1 MRITIKA
8 RLITV
13 ISVMLVLMLVIG
25 AMGFSGMMSS
35 NRATEEIYRQHLLD
49 TQRLGSLNEYAKD
62 MVMELSLSGQH
73 DPLLPVSALHDHP
86 VQMHM
91 DNIVQNLSRFD
102 ATWQVFSNSIDSGVM
117 QQLADRVIG
126 DYREL
131 MRTVAATMP
140 SYSSGNYDD
149 ANEQAFIEALPAYR
163 TLNASLHE
171 LIEME
176 EQQALNAY
184 EAAESQASWMRNLM
198 MGALIVAVLLGGIMG
213 WLLIQRITRPLT
225 MARQHFHAMAE
236 GDLTHNIQSAHR
248 DEIGDMLEELGDMQ
262 GKLQSLIGEIQTS
275 AGSISTASGQIS
287 TGNIDL
293 SQRTEQQA
301 SSLQETAASMEQVAA
316 TVKNNTQHTGEAN
329 KLAHT
334 ASRSASY
341 GGEKVTEAVGKM
353 HELTES
359 SEKISGIV
367 TLIDGIAFQT
377 NILALNASV
386 EAARAGE
393 QGRGFAVVAQEVR
406 SLAQRSADAAKQ
418 IQALIVEND
427 DVVKQ
432 GSSLVEA
439 VGDSMQQIVT
449 NIGKVSD
456 LMEEVSRASD
466 EQNSAIDQMSI
477 AINQMDDV
485 TQQNAALVEETANAS
500 ASMEEQARDL
510 ANAVAFF
517 KIHQGNARPALMTPP
532 AASSAERPALQGSN
546 SRRPLA
552 AAPSP
557 QRRPAEKQLQHEDD
571 DWETF

>member
-1 MRITIKA
+1 MRVTIKA

-13 ISVMLVLMLVIG
+13 ISVMLILMLVVG
-25 AMGFSGMMSS
+25 AMGFSGMVSS
-35 NRATEEIYRQHLLD
+35 NRAVDTLYQDNLRN
-49 TQRLGSLNEYAKD
+49 TQRIAALNEYAKD
-62 MVMELSLSGQH
+62 MIMELSLSGQH
-73 DPLLPVSALHDHP
+73 NPLLPVSSLHDHP
-86 VQMHM
+86 VQLHM
-91 DNIVQNLSRFD
+91 DNIVQNLSNID
-102 ATWQVFSNSIDSGVM
+102 ATWEALMARDLPDEVAA
-117 QQLADRVIG
+117 LAEQFRE
-126 DYREL
+126 DYRAL
-131 MRTVAATMP
+131 LSIVAPIMP
-140 SYSSGNYDD
+140 MYSMGNFEQAD
-149 ANEQAFIEALPAYR
+149 EQAFTEALPAYR
-163 TLNASLHE
+163 QMSETLTE
-171 LIEME
+171 LIELE
-176 EQQALNAY
+176 ERAAQGEYQAALSRADF
-184 EAAESQASWMRNLM
+184 MRNLM
-198 MGALIVAVLLGGIMG
+198 MGALAIAVLLGGTMG
-213 WLLIQRITRPLT
+213 WLLIQRITRPLA
-225 MARQHFHAMAE
+225 MARKHFHAMAE
-236 GDLTHNIQSAHR
+236 GDLTHKVTSRHR
-248 DEIGDMLEELGDMQ
+248 DEIGDMLIELDDMQ
-262 GKLQSLIGEIQTS
+262 SKLQSLIGEIQTS
-275 AGSISTASGQIS
+275 ADAISTASSQIS
-287 TGNIDL
+287 SGNIDL

-301 SSLQETAASMEQVAA
+301 SSLQETAASMEQVAS

-329 KLAHT
+329 QLAHT

-341 GGEKVTEAVGKM
+341 GGDKVSEAVGKM

-418 IQALIVEND
+418 IQGLIVEND
-427 DVVKQ
+427 EVVKQ

-466 EQNSAIDQMSI
+466 EQTSAIDQMST

-510 ANAVAFF
+510 AKAVAFF
-517 KIHQGNARPALMTPP
+517 RIRQGEARPALMTPP
-532 AASSAERPALQGSN
+532 AEVSRPALQANGS
-546 SRRPLA
+546 SRA
-552 AAPSP
+552 TAPKTLH
-557 QRRPAEKQLQHEDD
+557 QRKPVEKPSQDED

>member
-13 ISVMLVLMLVIG
+13 IGVMLVLMLVVG
-25 AMGFSGMMSS
+25 AMGFSGMVSS
-35 NRATEEIYRQHLLD
+35 NRAVDTLYQDNLRN
-49 TQRLGSLNEYAKD
+49 TQRITALNEYAKD

-73 DPLLPVSALHDHP
+73 NPVLPVSSMHDHP

-91 DNIVQNLSRFD
+91 DNIVQNLSKID
-102 ATWQVFSNSIDSGVM
+102 ATWHELTNTELHELPPEVEV
-117 QQLADRVIG
+117 LANQFNDN
-126 DYREL
+126 YREL
-131 MRTVAATMP
+131 LGAVAPVMP
-140 SYSSGNYDD
+140 MYSMGNFD
-149 ANEQAFIEALPAYR
+149 QADEKAFTEALPAYR
-163 TLNASLHE
+163 RMSATLDQMIE
-171 LIEME
+171 LE
-176 EQQALNAY
+176 EQEAQDQYQAALAR
-184 EAAESQASWMRNLM
+184 ADFMRNLM
-198 MGALIVAVLLGGIMG
+198 IGALIIAVLLGGIMG
-213 WLLIQRITRPLT
+213 WLLIQRITQPLA
-225 MARQHFHAMAE
+225 MARRLFHSMAS

-248 DEIGDMLEELGDMQ
+248 DEIGDMLMELDDMQ
-262 GKLQSLIGEIQTS
+262 TKLQSLIGEIQAS
-275 AGSISTASGQIS
+275 AGAISTASAQIS
-287 TGNIDL
+287 SGNIDL

-341 GGEKVTEAVGKM
+341 GGDKVNEAVGKM

-367 TLIDGIAFQT
+367 ALIDGIAFQT

-418 IQALIVEND
+418 IQVLIVEND

-439 VGDSMQQIVT
+439 VGDSMQQIVA

-466 EQNSAIDQMSI
+466 EQTSAIDQMST

-517 KIHQGNARPALMTPP
+517 RIRQEQARPALATPS
-532 AASSAERPALQGSN
+532 AASAPVRPRPAVD
-546 SRRPLA
+546 
-552 AAPSP
+552 APSQP
-557 QRRPAEKQLQHEDD
+557 QQPKRTEKYEEE